1 MKYLRKLCGSLLLL
15 SLLFMMTGQTALA
28 AEEEYT
34 YTVRLYAGN
43 QGTLTGDGISV
54 PTGAQISTG
63 PDEIVIRGLKYG
75 ETVYITP
82 QAAASAA
89 DEKYYVR
96 GVRRSGR
103 DNSEATES
111 AFRIASDRDYVIAYG
126 IKGDM
131 VAYTVNY
138 LDAQGNRLL
147 ASDTYYGV
155 AGERQ
160 YVSARYMDGYQP
172 QALNLVKTLSVNEA
186 ENVFD
191 FQYTRIGTGGGTAG
205 GTTVEEGTVTVIETP
220 GPVTDGGVTDAGT
233 TGGAAAGAAG
243 AVGGGAGGAAAGDAG
258 AADAGAGGAAGDA
271 GAADAVGGDLV
282 DVPDGEVPQSNLQD
296 LDDEEVPLANI
307 GGDQAGMV
315 MGYLP
320 IYIGIA
326 AVALSALLMTAIYL
340 KRRRKAAAERASR
353 QDSDDRKQS

>member
-1 MKYLRKLCGSLLLL
+1 MRYIRKICSSLLIL
-15 SLLFMMTGQTALA
+15 SLFFVMAGQTALA

-54 PTGAQISTG
+54 PANADIRSSQ
-63 PDEIVIRGLKYG
+63 DEIVISGLKYG
-75 ETVYITP
+75 DTVYITP
-82 QAAASAA
+82 QAAATAS

-111 AFRIASDRDYVIAYG
+111 SFHIASDRDYVIAYG

-138 LDAQGNRLL
+138 LDAGGNRLL
-147 ASDTYYGV
+147 ASDTYYGA

-160 YVSARYMDGYQP
+160 YVSARYVDGYQP
-172 QALNLVKTLSVNEA
+172 QALNLVKTLSANEA
-186 ENVFD
+186 ENVFN
-191 FQYTRIGTGGGTAG
+191 FQYMRVGTGGGAAG
-205 GTTVEEGTVTVIETP
+205 GTIVEEGTVTVIETT
-220 GPVTDGGVTDAGT
+220 GPTVDAGVTDVG
-233 TGGAAAGAAG
+233 AAGAAG
-243 AVGGGAGGAAAGDAG
+243 GGGGAGAAAGGAAAPAGG
-258 AADAGAGGAAGDA
+258 AADAGADGAAADA
-271 GAADAVGGDLV
+271 GEAVGGDLV

-307 GGDQAGMV
+307 AQDQAGMM
-315 MGYLP
+315 MGYMP
-320 IYIGIA
+320 IYMGIG
-326 AVALSALLMTAIYL
+326 AVALSALLLTAIYL
-340 KRRRKAAAERASR
+340 KRRRKAAVVRSSDES
-353 QDSDDRKQS
+353 SDDKEES

>member
-1 MKYLRKLCGSLLLL
+1 MRYFQKLCGSLLIL
-15 SLLFMMTGQTALA
+15 SLFFAMSGRPVLA

-54 PTGAQISTG
+54 PAGAEIRSGQ
-63 PDEIVIRGLKYG
+63 DEIVIRGLKYG
-75 ETVYITP
+75 DTVYITP

-111 AFRIASDRDYVIAYG
+111 SFRIASDRDYVIAYG

-138 LDAQGNRLL
+138 LDADGNRLL

-155 AGERQ
+155 VGERQ
-160 YVSARYMDGYQP
+160 YVSARYVDGYQP
-172 QALNLVKTLSVNEA
+172 QALNLVKTLSGNEA

-191 FQYTRIGTGGGTAG
+191 FQYSQAQ
-205 GTTVEEGTVTVIETP
+205 
-220 GPVTDGGVTDAGT
+220 A
-233 TGGAAAGAAG
+233 
-243 AVGGGAGGAAAGDAG
+243 GGGA
-258 AADAGAGGAAGDA
+258 AADAGAGEAGDA
-271 GAADAVGGDLV
+271 GGAVGGDLMGV
-282 DVPDGEVPQSNLQD
+282 PDEDVPLSDNLRD
-296 LDDEEVPLANI
+296 LDDEDVPLAGA
-307 GGDQAGMV
+307 GGEQAGVV

-320 IYIGIA
+320 VYVGIG
-326 AVALSALLMTAIYL
+326 AVAVSALLLTAVYL
-340 KRRRKAAAERASR
+340 KKRQRAAAVPP
-353 QDSDDRKQS
+353 SDDKERS